1 MSTLTASRN
10 QSMELAKL
18 IASFFVVCIH
28 YWLPGRLGSWVEV
41 LGRFAVPMFFLISGY
56 FNYGADS
63 GQVGRRLKK
72 LGALYLT
79 AVAAYLL
86 WGCVSTELEG
96 GSTVAYL
103 IKAIPDPDE
112 LYLWIAVQMDPFA
125 AHLWYLNAICV
136 VYGVYRL
143 YLRFFEDRTVNYKPL
158 YLAGFALFTVYFFA
172 CAMPTTVP
180 EEDVLKACR
189 NAWFTGIPMFTFG
202 MFLREQEARILAAF
216 RLTTGK
222 MVLLLLSGI
231 ALVTLQWAAD
241 CMTFLP
247 IGVLPMLAGLM
258 LLTITHPRISGKSK
272 FWAAFL
278 SRCGTWSTWIYIL
291 HPLVRAVYKQLL
303 RPAVFA
309 LITEETERAI
319 HPLIVIALSLL
330 TAMSIDQAG
339 RLLKKKRV

>member
-10 QSMELAKL
+10 QSMELSKL

-28 YWLPGRLGSWVEV
+28 YWLPGKLGSWVEV
-41 LGRFAVPMFFLISGY
+41 LARFAVPMFFLISGY
-56 FNYGADS
+56 FNFRS
-63 GQVGRRLKK
+63 GSRQVGRRLKNIGK
-72 LGALYLT
+72 LYLT

-86 WGCVSTELEG
+86 WGCISTELEG

-112 LYLWIAVQMDPFA
+112 WYLWLAVQMDPFA
-125 AHLWYLNAICV
+125 AHLWYLNAIWV
-136 VYGVYRL
+136 VYGLYWL
-143 YLRFFEDRTVNYKPL
+143 YLRFFEDRTVSYTPL
-158 YLAGFALFTVYFFA
+158 YLAGFMLFTVYFFA

-189 NAWFTGIPMFTFG
+189 NAWFTGIPMFTMG
-202 MFLREQEARILAAF
+202 IFLREYEGRILQCF

-222 MVLLLLSGI
+222 MLLLILGGI
-231 ALVTLQWAAD
+231 GLVTLQWAAD

-258 LLTITHPRISGKSK
+258 LLTITHPHISGKSA
-272 FWAAFL
+272 FRAAVFA
-278 SRCGTWSTWIYIL
+278 RCGTWSTWIYIL
-291 HPLVRAVYKQLL
+291 HPLVRSVYKQLL
-303 RPAVFA
+303 RPSVFA
-309 LITEETERAI
+309 LITEEVERAI

-330 TAMSIDQAG
+330 AAMVIERAG
-339 RLLKKKRV
+339 ALLKKKSK